1 MNKFVIRANATE
13 EWVTLVSEAEAAAA
27 QRLDEDMES
36 YLVFLLIRFTERP
49 ELAASVLGLDYL
61 HSMQLSGHLAQDQ
74 LRDVGDKCLLY
85 SGLFPERAARR
96 RVQVSYFVDLG
107 RGAYQQLAGRLGS
120 STAELYQRLAATFV
134 SLMDILQAM
143 RELGQPSRLDPL
155 SAYELWRDTGSAQA
169 LKTLRRDSEAIPI
182 AVADKENSGRH

>member
-85 SGLFPERAARR
+85 SGLFPERATRR